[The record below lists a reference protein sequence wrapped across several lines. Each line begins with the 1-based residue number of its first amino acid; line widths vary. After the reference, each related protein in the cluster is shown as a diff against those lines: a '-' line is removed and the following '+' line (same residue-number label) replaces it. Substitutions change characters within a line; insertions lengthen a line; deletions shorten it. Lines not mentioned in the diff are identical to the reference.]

1 MDKEIIEKISKTYKR
16 LSKEESIKAEKKK
29 ISAIFNPEVR
39 RNKDPFISH
48 MINNHERRGI
58 ILKKSY

>member
-1 MDKEIIEKISKTYKR
+1 MDKEIIEKI
-16 LSKEESIKAEKKK
+16 SKEESIKAEKKK